1 MRSQQPELVARGLRS
16 DHERETLPTSTPPE
30 VRQGARIRLP
40 SSLCKPSLR
49 TYFDW
54 EDSWNDDYSTRPTV
68 LDLFA
73 GAGGAALGLYQAG
86 FRVVGVDIKPQPHY
100 PFEFHQG
107 DALTWPLEG
116 FDAIWAS
123 PPCQAF
129 SKASAIHGKPKGKY
143 PELIDTVRQRLEAT
157 GKPWVIE
164 NVETAPL
171 RDPLLLCGTMFG
183 LKVKRH
189 RLFEC
194 SPPIHF
200 APAPCA
206 CGGKDGFTASHKG
219 QSSYKNGAR
228 LLSVAG
234 HNFIVSEAREA
245 MGIPWMNQKELA
257 QAIPPAYSRF
267 LGEQ

>member
-54 EDSWNDDYSTRPTV
+54 DDSRNDDYSTRPTV

-86 FRVVGVDIKPQPHY
+86 FRVVGVDIRNQPHY

-123 PPCQAF
+123 PPCQ
-129 SKASAIHGKPKGKY
+129 HYTRETP
-143 PELIDTVRQRLEAT
+143 PNRRHLHPDLIDDVRELLRAT
-157 GKPWVIE
+157 GKSYIIE
-164 NVETAPL
+164 NVPDARRKL
-171 RDPLLLCGTMFG
+171 RNPIMLCGTMFG
-183 LKVKRH
+183 LPIYRH
-189 RLFEC
+189 RYFEVHPEWFGLQISC
-194 SPPIHF
+194 RHEKHPVVVTGTPRRKTGSF
-200 APAPCA
+200 E
-206 CGGKDGFTASHKG
+206 
-219 QSSYKNGAR
+219 YKVG
-228 LLSVAG
+228 VC
-234 HNFIVSEAREA
+234 REA
-245 MGIPWMNQKELA
+245 MQISWMTRKELDE
-257 QAIPPAYSRF
+257 AIPPAYSRF
-267 LGEQ
+267 LGEQLMKVLNG